1 MPGPV
6 SLAGTNACGGKF
18 SCPLKIQ
25 EGLPIEY
32 VSSHNLNAS
41 QWKRTMR
48 IDTNIDPAM
57 IVQTGASSQPAAEK
71 ETGSG
76 GDVVRI
82 SEQAKELSKERAK
95 NLDGALQSAGNSE
108 EGDESSSEL
117 RIRELEKRIKELQ
130 EQIRELEKSDL
141 PEKQKQQRVQALQQ
155 ELTTLQEE
163 LGKLKSGNSTT
174 ATGAPNG
181 TAAAGFPSSLT

>member
-1 MPGPV
+1 
-6 SLAGTNACGGKF
+6 
-18 SCPLKIQ
+18 
-25 EGLPIEY
+25 
-32 VSSHNLNAS
+32 
-41 QWKRTMR
+41 MR

-57 IVQTGASSQPAAEK
+57 IVQTDASSQPAADK
-71 ETGSG
+71 KTGSG

-95 NLDGALQSAGNSE
+95 SLDGALQNAGKSG
-108 EGDESSSEL
+108 EGDESSAEL
-117 RIRELEKRIKELQ
+117 RIRELEERIKELQ

-141 PEKQKQQRVQALQQ
+141 PEKQKQQRMQALRQ

-163 LGKLKSGNSTT
+163 LGKLKSANSTT

>member
-1 MPGPV
+1 
-6 SLAGTNACGGKF
+6 
-18 SCPLKIQ
+18 
-25 EGLPIEY
+25 
-32 VSSHNLNAS
+32 
-41 QWKRTMR
+41 MR